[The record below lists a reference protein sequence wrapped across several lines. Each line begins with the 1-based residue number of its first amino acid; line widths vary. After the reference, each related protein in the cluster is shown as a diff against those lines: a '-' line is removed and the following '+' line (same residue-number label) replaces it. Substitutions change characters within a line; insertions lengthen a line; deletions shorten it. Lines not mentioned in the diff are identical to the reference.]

1 MGMNSISIDL
11 RAVTARSAT
20 IFGRAIGVFALVL
33 ASMAISSE
41 ATATEGK
48 FIPSA
53 YASPPPSGARQ
64 LCRQYNWA
72 CSNKVSV
79 SLSNRQ
85 EMQIIKRVNRQVNAT
100 TRSVTDQSQY
110 RTTERWALPTS
121 QGGDCED
128 FALLKKRD
136 LIRAGVDPSKLLIA
150 TVLDTKRNSH
160 AVLVYRSAGGDLVL
174 DNLTN
179 QIKPWSATRYLFLR
193 MQNPRKPSVW
203 VGIYGRS

>member
-1 MGMNSISIDL
+1 MTSICVEI
-11 RAVTARSAT
+11 RAALGKLAVVSAV
-20 IFGRAIGVFALVL
+20 ALSPLLFAQS
-33 ASMAISSE
+33 AG
-41 ATATEGK
+41 ATEGR
-48 FIPSA
+48 FIPSVA
-53 YASPPPSGARQ
+53 VSPPPSGAKQ
-64 LCRQYNWA
+64 LCHQYNWA
-72 CSNKVSV
+72 CTTKASV
-79 SLSNRQ
+79 SLSSRQ
-85 EMQIIKRVNRQVNAT
+85 EMQLIKRVNRQVNAT

-121 QGGDCED
+121 RGGDCED

-150 TVLDTKRNSH
+150 TVLDTRRNAH

-193 MQNPRKPSVW
+193 MQNPKQPSSW
-203 VGIYGRS
+203 VGVYGRS